1 MQLVHDIKKETTNW
15 AWPFINF
22 TKRVWTICT
31 YKYSCTQLFAMWRH
45 MTHDYR
51 ENVACYVYLPHMKH
65 FIYIFFVFFSL
76 YLLNVWLWFFQQKF
90 YPLILFYGTLN
101 NFSLFSLFSVYY
113 FRAESSGTTLNKWH
127 GAFELVAKNILHK
140 LFAFSTIVVV
150 GRQKRRTKY
159 IFTTTIAET
168 AKRRKKLCFQLIQ
181 WSIYCVPLSL
191 SDKY

>member
-1 MQLVHDIKKETTNW
+1 MILKKKQQIGLGHSSILQNVFEPYVH
-15 AWPFINF
+15 IN
-22 TKRVWTICT
+22 T
-31 YKYSCTQLFAMWRH
+31 
-45 MTHDYR
+45 
-51 ENVACYVYLPHMKH
+51 VAHSYLPCDDIWLTITVKMLHVMFTFPIWSIL
-65 FIYIFFVFFSL
+65 FIYFSYFFSF

-140 LFAFSTIVVV
+140 LFAFRIVVV